1 PPLPYTTLF
10 RSSGIGHSSTKV
22 HDVIEATD
30 ASTMISCSSMGRPRS
45 RPTGSCGSRALAR
58 RSASAPARGVRGC
71 GRALD
76 AELGPLPLGLV
87 LELLVALP
95 GADPAFEEQ
104 PVPVHD
110 EPLSAADARPS
121 TLRFPLGVA
130 QRRAQPLLIARR
142 GVERLRLGDDVLRQ
156 PGRVRLHTLFAGR
169 GLERRRL
176 GAAAPRPP
184 RRVRRRARP
193 AGRRPVLVAGGVEA
207 LVAAVLGPALGR
219 PPPRGQVHRRLALPR
234 ALALEEARE
243 GDGPGREGA

>member
-104 PVPVHD
+104 PVPVQD
-110 EPLSAADARPS
+110 RKS
-121 TLRFPLGVA
+121 T
-130 QRRAQPLLIARR
+130 
-142 GVERLRLGDDVLRQ
+142 RLNSSHVSISY
-156 PGRVRLHTLFAGR
+156 
-169 GLERRRL
+169 
-176 GAAAPRPP
+176 
-184 RRVRRRARP
+184 
-193 AGRRPVLVAGGVEA
+193 
-207 LVAAVLGPALGR
+207 AVFCLKKKKTNRSIKNQSL
-219 PPPRGQVHRRLALPR
+219 
-234 ALALEEARE
+234 
-243 GDGPGREGA
+243 